1 MMIELG
7 GHVGYSAILFG
18 DALRAHGGK
27 QFLSIERN
35 PKMTAVANQLIEL
48 AELRNVVKILVGSS
62 NEVLLELVRDQKEI
76 SQIEMM
82 FIDH

>member
-7 GHVGYSAILFG
+7 GYVGYSAILFG
-18 DALRAHGGK
+18 DALRAHRGK
-27 QFLSIERN
+27 RFLSIERN